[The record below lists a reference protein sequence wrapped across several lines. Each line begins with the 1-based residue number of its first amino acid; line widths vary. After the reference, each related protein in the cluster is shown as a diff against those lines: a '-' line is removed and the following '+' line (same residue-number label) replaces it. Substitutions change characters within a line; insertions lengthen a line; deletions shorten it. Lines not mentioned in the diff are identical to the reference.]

1 MPAEVVPT
9 RNTGEAAP
17 RLPNATVPK
26 GMVWPPIAGR
36 DLLREIA
43 PQVGGSVPFKL
54 ARGAWATTL
63 AGRWRLLSS
72 YWFENLADAQAE
84 LLAWAKLH
92 TDAAASHALSPGR
105 CLALNPEQGGGR
117 LWQIV
122 PVHQSLRLELDNVPR
137 SAGVEEWARILVRAA
152 RALYEV
158 PGKLA
163 EAGLLLPAGLDRLGW
178 VAEVGRPVFIGFI
191 PLPERLA
198 ATGPTVVENI
208 ETNLDSVLFELAFSR
223 REILEGVAATL
234 ETGNALDPPWAA
246 LHSAISRVL
255 KSEGC

>member
-1 MPAEVVPT
+1 M
-9 RNTGEAAP
+9 
-17 RLPNATVPK
+17 RLVQP
-26 GMVWPPIAGR
+26 
-36 DLLREIA
+36 
-43 PQVGGSVPFKL
+43 S
-54 ARGAWATTL
+54 
-63 AGRWRLLSS
+63 
-72 YWFENLADAQAE
+72 
-84 LLAWAKLH
+84 
-92 TDAAASHALSPGR
+92 ASHALSPGR